1 MRALDNSPLRSAAT
15 EFQSEQ
21 PGPKRARAGTGRRA
35 AAGAFKVR
43 LCRYNIC
50 LNMRALLLA
59 LLCVAP
65 VLGGPITDP
74 PTPSPVQ
81 APGCKSCKNNPDCD
95 EGEICEITTGR
106 RKLRF
111 GNVPDGCCRIAD

>member
-1 MRALDNSPLRSAAT
+1 
-15 EFQSEQ
+15 
-21 PGPKRARAGTGRRA
+21 
-35 AAGAFKVR
+35 
-43 LCRYNIC
+43 
-50 LNMRALLLA
+50 MRALLLA

-111 GNVPDGCCRIAD
+111 GNVPDGCCRLVD